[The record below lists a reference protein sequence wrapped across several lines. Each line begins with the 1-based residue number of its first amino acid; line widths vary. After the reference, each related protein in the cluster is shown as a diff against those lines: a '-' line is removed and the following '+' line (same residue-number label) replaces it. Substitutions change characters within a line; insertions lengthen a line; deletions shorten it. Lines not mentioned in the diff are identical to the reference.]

1 MELGLSERDVAGS
14 VLLSLSGSSQ
24 VTPTYWLDYTT
35 GVQYLVNVRVP
46 ERQTTTLSELR
57 SMPLSASK
65 PGTGNGQIL
74 DNVTDVT
81 RITSQ
86 PIYTHYNVI
95 PVVDVYGGGG
105 GRDLGGVLID
115 IKSIVAQAQK
125 TAPEGGSILVRGQAS
140 TTSFGLR
147 ALE

>member
-1 MELGLSERDVAGS
+1 ICEVFDGRAQKHIDLQRFESNVDRRRSTERALSERYVAGP
-14 VLLSLSGSSQ
+14 VMLSLSGSSQ
-24 VTPTYWLDYTT
+24 VTPTYGLDYTT

-46 ERQTTTLSELR
+46 ERQTTTLSELK

-74 DNVTDVT
+74 DNVTDIT

-95 PVVDVYGGGG
+95 TVVDVYGGVGGRASGG
-105 GRDLGGVLID
+105 G
-115 IKSIVAQAQK
+115 
-125 TAPEGGSILVRGQAS
+125 
-140 TTSFGLR
+140 
-147 ALE
+147 